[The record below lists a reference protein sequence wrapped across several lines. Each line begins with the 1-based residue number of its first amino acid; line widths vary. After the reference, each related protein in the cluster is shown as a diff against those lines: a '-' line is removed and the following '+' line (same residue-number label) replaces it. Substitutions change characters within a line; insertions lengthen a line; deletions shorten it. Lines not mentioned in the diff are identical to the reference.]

1 MCAGAFAGS
10 ATLPRVL
17 TSQTP
22 QAAAVAELLAE
33 IPLFQPLWP
42 EERLR
47 LAAQMKQRRFAK
59 GEVIFHKDDPATHLF
74 VIAAGS
80 VKISIQDETGREV
93 LVAVYR
99 GGDVFGELALF
110 DEGPRSATVTALTEA
125 LLYTLAGSDLFAV
138 LDKNPKAMRALL
150 ARLTRIVRRLSGQV
164 GDFVFLDLESRVA
177 KYLLDLTELTPE
189 KREVD
194 LTQEDLAA
202 LVGGT
207 RAAVNRCLADLEK
220 VAAIRVG
227 RRHIEITNVEK
238 LRQQVRY

>member
-1 MCAGAFAGS
+1 M
-10 ATLPRVL
+10 L
-17 TSQTP
+17 TQTP

-59 GEVIFHKDDPATHLF
+59 GEVVFHKDDPATHLF

-110 DEGPRSATVTALTEA
+110 DEGSRSATVTALTEA
-125 LLYTLAGSDLFAV
+125 LVYTLAGSDLFAV
-138 LDKNPKAMRALL
+138 LEKNPKAMRQLL

-177 KYLLDLTELTPE
+177 KYLLDLTELTPA
-189 KREVD
+189 KREVE

-220 VAAIRVG
+220 VGAITVG